1 MTIDLISGRKLGA
14 EAGKL
19 EKMKFEPVWS
29 KILENQENKK
39 TIQGIFRRIDAHAAD
54 FQVRDAN
61 SWNVN
66 DLAYWCL

>member
-1 MTIDLISGRKLGA
+1 MTLDLISGRKLAA

-39 TIQGIFRRIDAHAAD
+39 TIQAIFKRIDGYAVD
-54 FQVRDAN
+54 FQVRDTK
-61 SWNVN
+61 SWNMN
-66 DLAYWCL
+66 DLAY